1 MDDNQIE
8 RLKAEWDQEKN
19 APLRFED
26 VTPGSDRKVWWRCDK
41 GHSWQA
47 KVSNR
52 FRGTGC
58 PFCAGH
64 RILPGEN
71 DLQTVYPEI
80 AQEWHPTKNGDL
92 SPGEVAPHS
101 NQYAWWK
108 CVEGHLES
116 QAQ

>member
-41 GHSWQA
+41 GHSWPA

-58 PFCAGH
+58 LFRFGTQLL
-64 RILPGEN
+64 RRKEN
-71 DLQTVYPEI
+71 DKSLFLTFSLTWKNHAENDKSPEKI
-80 AQEWHPTKNGDL
+80 FLLNIQ
-92 SPGEVAPHS
+92 
-101 NQYAWWK
+101 
-108 CVEGHLES
+108 
-116 QAQ
+116 